1 MDRESMSIN
10 QVVITKGTGTRIG
23 KKVKGIHQH
32 QMVISIKES
41 GRKANNM
48 DKGNVGLIKGVGI

>member
-1 MDRESMSIN
+1 MSIN

-41 GRKANNM
+41 GRKANIM
-48 DKGNVGLIKGVGI
+48 DKENVGLIKGVGI